1 MTRTRTSE
9 AEAEAKDKD
18 ETAAAVRRTADRGQQ
33 PCYRAMCRKIEDPSA
48 TVAGQPQ
55 SMPRLDAGVD
65 GGVEGGPKAPS
76 EVSRVNHLQPP
87 PGRGG
92 GALSDTP
99 HSTIRTAGS

>member
-1 MTRTRTSE
+1 
-9 AEAEAKDKD
+9 
-18 ETAAAVRRTADRGQQ
+18 
-33 PCYRAMCRKIEDPSA
+33 
-48 TVAGQPQ
+48 
-55 SMPRLDAGVD
+55 MPRLDAGVD

-99 HSTIRTAGS
+99 HSMIRTAGSSARSRRSTKLPARVNSTRTAARYTWTRIVL